1 VPNDWLAAQP
11 RWMLLALLLAIGAA
25 GVILAFSVRSA
36 IKRRA
41 AARPDPRAARAARAQ
56 PPRQQIEV
64 RGAAIDGGEA
74 LRRQTVTLDSKAAR
88 LEILIRQADE
98 RIAALS
104 GAVSAAPRRGPDAA
118 PPDAH
123 GRTTPA
129 PAPALRPRPPDPLT
143 LAVYQRADSG
153 LTTVEIARELDE
165 QVGKVELI
173 LALRG
178 PR

>member
-1 VPNDWLAAQP
+1 MPSDWLAAQP
-11 RWMLLALLLAIGAA
+11 RWMILALLLAVGAA
-25 GVILAFSVRSA
+25 GAILVFSIRSA
-36 IKRRA
+36 IMRRT
-41 AARPDPRAARAARAQ
+41 AARPATWVRTVRTQ

-64 RGAAIDGGEA
+64 RGAGEV
-74 LRRQTVTLDSKAAR
+74 LRRQTATLDNKAAR
-88 LEILIRQADE
+88 LEVLIRQADE

-104 GAVSAAPRRGPDAA
+104 GATSAAPGRRPDAA
-118 PPDAH
+118 PLDSP

-143 LAVYQRADSG
+143 LAVYQRADCG